1 MPATL
6 EKPFQ
11 ASRPPCAF
19 RSHPDDFPSTYE
31 QQVNENL
38 RHFAKAAESRQEF
51 YPLENGMPRRKTF
64 NRRRCQIII
73 CVVLVL
79 VALATILAAIGTSTG
94 FLSGTGASQSPSP
107 LAAENDWDAATANS
121 APDSVVPH
129 NTDTTPYQPVLS
141 IPTPLSLLTS
151 QSVMTMI
158 TMQDAQSSQTASSLT
173 NQGSS
178 SISSTTMSSAT
189 GLTSLPSHHETS
201 QSAETTVVNKSAR
214 IGLCGL
220 PGMGCGW

>member
-1 MPATL
+1 VLEDLATLVCTSLVSCTEHPGPHEYLTLNITIAHVGHDIAGMPATL

-94 FLSGTGASQSPSP
+94 FLSGTGASQV
-107 LAAENDWDAATANS
+107 
-121 APDSVVPH
+121 SVSSMSV
-129 NTDTTPYQPVLS
+129 S
-141 IPTPLSLLTS
+141 CLLK
-151 QSVMTMI
+151 VK
-158 TMQDAQSSQTASSLT
+158 
-173 NQGSS
+173 
-178 SISSTTMSSAT
+178 
-189 GLTSLPSHHETS
+189 P
-201 QSAETTVVNKSAR
+201 
-214 IGLCGL
+214 
-220 PGMGCGW
+220 